1 MAQESIKSRLPEP
14 RPHSGGSGGCRRCAF
29 TVSTTIIAL
38 LSGYAGSHASAT
50 PWEPSHVVVVME
62 ENQSYGQ
69 IIGNPGAPFINA
81 LAMQGALF
89 TDAHGVRHPSQPNYL
104 AIFSGSTQGVS
115 DDNAVPGT
123 PLKTANLGSELIAHG
138 RTFIGYCE
146 DLPSMGS
153 TALWAHGVY
162 ARKHNPWSN
171 WQSANP
177 QQNQLPSTT
186 NQTFNNFPSNFE
198 QLPTVAFI
206 IPNMSND
213 EHGTGKTPI
222 QMLIKSSDTWLK
234 EHLGPYAE
242 WAKNHDSLLVI
253 TWDEDNNTAENH
265 FPTIL
270 YGARVRPGR
279 YEQRIDHYNILRMIE
294 EFYGLNHIG
303 ASKAATPIVGAIP

>member
-104 AIFSGSTQGVS
+104 AIFSGSTQ
-115 DDNAVPGT
+115 
-123 PLKTANLGSELIAHG
+123 
-138 RTFIGYCE
+138 
-146 DLPSMGS
+146 SMGS

-186 NQTFNNFPSNFE
+186 NQTFDNFPSNFE

-242 WAKNHDSLLVI
+242 WAKSHDSLLVI